1 LNCKNQ
7 IGDQKLK
14 EVPHSETLS
23 AMCGRDARSVSEEKG
38 NAAIYT
44 QVLRLAPNH
53 WALATMQHPR
63 GGKIMTSKRRRL
75 PNRRSC
81 FLSELRAIRRCRHV
95 RQPFISHDAISAE
108 LDDRLAARTEFHA
121 KKFLLTVRLLTEL
134 LRRAAEIDPEAASLL
149 SVHPRN
155 VDGAILLVHL
165 RG

>member
-1 LNCKNQ
+1 MRSFNCKNQ

-95 RQPFISHDAISAE
+95 RQPFVSHDAISAE
-108 LDDRLAARTEFHA
+108 LDDRLAARTEFQC
-121 KKFLLTVRLLTEL
+121 K
-134 LRRAAEIDPEAASLL
+134 EILADRPPA
-149 SVHPRN
+149 
-155 VDGAILLVHL
+155 D
-165 RG
+165 